1 MSKRW
6 ILILVVAL
14 LLVATASTAVF
25 AARQASTNQ
34 APAASTDQEL
44 ANSPVQQAVP
54 GAYRFIYSA
63 KFVCGY
69 QPPVVEQPGTPPL
82 GEPVVKPG
90 NYATEINIHNYNYRE
105 WPIGK
110 KVIYLVE
117 PSADGK
123 TQKVHREPDSAGP
136 AKTDKIVLGPDFAT
150 MDDCN
155 RLWQL
160 LYPQNPPPVP
170 FPLMVGYLVIISQA
184 DLDVDVVYTAAAPG
198 NVSAPSQ
205 SVSIDVQRVQG
216 KRVFV
221 PQANLP

>member
-6 ILILVVAL
+6 MLVLLVAL
-14 LLVATASTAVF
+14 LLVASASTAVF
-25 AARQASTNQ
+25 AARQASNNQ
-34 APAASTDQEL
+34 SPAASTDQEL
-44 ANSPVQQAVP
+44 ANSPAQQAAP

-69 QPPVVEQPGTPPL
+69 QPPIVDQPGTPSR

-105 WPIGK
+105 FPIGK
-110 KVIYLVE
+110 KVIYLVL

-123 TQKVHREPDSAGP
+123 DQKVFREPEFAGP
-136 AKTDKIVLGPDFAT
+136 TKFDKIVLGPDFAT

-160 LYPQNPPPVP
+160 LYPNNPPPVP
-170 FPLMVGYLVIISQA
+170 FPLMVGYLVVISPA

-198 NVSAPSQ
+198 TVSAPSQ
-205 SVSIDVQRVQG
+205 SVSIDVERVQG
-216 KRVFV
+216 KRTFV